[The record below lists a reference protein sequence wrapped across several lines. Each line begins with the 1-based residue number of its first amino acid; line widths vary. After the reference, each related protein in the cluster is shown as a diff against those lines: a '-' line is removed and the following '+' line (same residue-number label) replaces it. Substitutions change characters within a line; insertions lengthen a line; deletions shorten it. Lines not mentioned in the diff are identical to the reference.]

1 MIHPSPHP
9 SRFPSY
15 PEDTNDT
22 GVRQRT
28 IFFQSVADIDA
39 RVRTQRASLDGAL
52 LTVANGSRFVLRDA
66 LRVLGSS
73 KGHDVF
79 GMTGR
84 IMPLSELLT
93 MGATLSSS
101 TLQIGNVHYE
111 VQLGYL
117 VQPLG

>member
-66 LRVLGSS
+66 LRVLGFRHDGAHHAAFGIADDG
-73 KGHDVF
+73 GHAIV
-79 GMTGR
+79 
-84 IMPLSELLT
+84 EH
-93 MGATLSSS
+93 AT
-101 TLQIGNVHYE
+101 NR
-111 VQLGYL
+111 
-117 VQPLG
+117 